1 MFSCAQCADLL
12 LDSLYGLLDEQQA
25 QALRDHLASCP
36 ACRSALAEAQAQQN
50 LIARAAQVYAEVPL
64 FTAPTAET
72 QAPSASAGAA
82 PALALGACDKPE
94 APAAPAAAST
104 PPATLPLPPPA
115 RRRRRWAWVSA
126 AAALLLTALG
136 VYGVYSYGEGLAQR
150 QADAARTRR
159 EVESLDKEFE
169 AAHGRY
175 HLAMAALP
183 DRLRG
188 DYLYVRVTG
197 PANYQPS
204 SANRYQVLT
213 RDAEGRPAKASLTL
227 RLVDPLQ
234 KDSKVFETHVESV
247 GEQTVTLPAGLAVR
261 GSIPRLEVDARG
273 GAALANIAAAVNVPA
288 ASYTTH
294 LATNRSVYRV
304 GETLFF
310 RSLTLDRFSLKPP
323 AQELH
328 LTYVLR
334 GPNGQPVRPPLS
346 ATTRHGVAGGDLAV
360 TPDLA
365 EGPYTLEVAAAG
377 AAQAAQVPPESRRL
391 LIVRDESPRLQ
402 FDRAQYAAGDRG
414 VALFRG
420 RRLANGDAVPDQQ
433 VLVEAELNGQPIP
446 LQGSPPGRPAQVRTD
461 RDGMA
466 LIPFQ
471 VPVTV
476 PAGGNAALQFKAQ
489 IQGGPPQ
496 EKVVEKVPV
505 VARAAGAPALAVQF
519 FPEGGDLVA
528 GLPARV
534 YFQALDA
541 QGQPAAVEGVV
552 VDRHGHEAARLPTA
566 GARGNLAQRLGVGVF
581 TLTPAAGESYVLR
594 LTSPKGADQPLPA
607 VRATGVVLSV
617 PEAVGQ
623 EDEPLRRKGE
633 PLRVVVR
640 DSEPGRT
647 LFVVASC
654 RGRLVDQQEV
664 TAKKEGTAVV
674 LHPVAGARGVVRVT
688 VCERRTGVLVP
699 LAERLVYR
707 APAEYLVLSVAG
719 KDGNKRLHSPPAT
732 AAQLQAEVKNEAGK
746 RTAAWLLAVVVADN
760 ALQRLGGRAE
770 QSPAAEFFLTRA
782 VRHPED
788 LEDADILLADTPQ
801 ARQALDLFLGTQ
813 GWRHFVPAGPGA
825 VAELDAKQARA
836 RARAGLPALL
846 IVDNQQGDV
855 QERYA
860 QALAS
865 RRREL
870 HDQAEGTWAELHTK
884 RARRLDEARLAA
896 LNLSRYEELQRD
908 YLRGA
913 VVVTLL
919 VLFAAGGVFLV
930 IGLVRVAR
938 AARAAPSFALACA
951 ALALCVATYLLS
963 GDLRTADESPGS
975 GGAVARLS
983 RQDWPPPD
991 LPPAAA
997 ERPRAPGQGGPKEQ
1011 RGRQTPT
1018 GDVYVF
1024 SGETKPAETEGA
1036 TAKAP
1041 GRPYGR
1047 MQFPGTGS
1055 AEVARG
1061 DAEGKSTGEMTKG
1074 KKAVKGGAAKSG
1086 ADPAHPSQNLA
1097 KGPLPE
1103 PGGMDKGGKMKAR
1116 PMAMKMARPM
1126 AVKPGPGGAEKGKG
1140 DPKAADHHDQ
1150 GGAAVLRAYMHRNL
1164 PAAPNFPD
1172 TVFWDPLLPAA
1183 DGTATLRF
1191 DLPGRPATYRVLL
1204 YGHDAAG
1211 RLGVYLGKLEAGR

>member
-50 LIARAAQVYAEVPL
+50 LIARAVQVYAEVPL

-72 QAPSASAGAA
+72 
-82 PALALGACDKPE
+82 PE
-94 APAAPAAAST
+94 TPAAPAPAAAPAPSATQT

-136 VYGVYSYGEGLAQR
+136 VYGVYSYREGLAQR

-169 AAHGRY
+169 AAHARY

-204 SANRYQVLT
+204 SANRYHVST
-213 RDAEGRPAKASLTL
+213 RDAEGRPAKANLTL

-234 KDSKVFETHVESV
+234 KDSKVFETQVESG
-247 GEQTVTLPAGLAVR
+247 GEETVTLPAGLTVR
-261 GSIPRLEVDARG
+261 GSMPRLEVDARG
-273 GAALANIAAAVNVPA
+273 GAARANVAAAVNVPA

-377 AAQAAQVPPESRRL
+377 ATQAAQVPPESRRL

-420 RRLANGDAVPDQQ
+420 RRLANGDAVPDQP
-433 VLVEAELNGQPIP
+433 VLIEAELNGQPIP
-446 LQGSPPGRPAQVRTD
+446 LQGSPPGRPAQLRTD
-461 RDGMA
+461 KDGMA
-466 LIPFQ
+466 IIPFQ
-471 VPVTV
+471 VPATV
-476 PAGGNAALQFKAQ
+476 PAGGNTALQFKAQ
-489 IQGGPPQ
+489 VQGGPPQ

-505 VARAAGAPALAVQF
+505 VARAAGAPAVAVQF

-541 QGQPAAVEGVV
+541 QGQPATVEGVV
-552 VDRHGHEAARLPTA
+552 VDRQGREADVK
-566 GARGNLAQRLGVGVF
+566 GNLAQHLGVGVF
-581 TLTPAAGESYVLR
+581 TFTPAAGESYVLK
-594 LTSPKGADQPLPA
+594 LHSPKGADQPLPA
-607 VRATGVVLSV
+607 VHAVGAVLSV
-617 PEAVGQ
+617 PEAVGR
-623 EDEPLRRKGE
+623 EGE

-640 DSEPGRT
+640 DSAPGRT

-664 TAKKEGTAVV
+664 TAKREGTAVA
-674 LHPVAGARGVVRVT
+674 LHPVAGTRGVVRVT
-688 VCERRTGVLVP
+688 VCERRAGVLVP

-719 KDGNKRLHSPPAT
+719 KDGNKPLHSPPAT

-770 QSPAAEFFLTRA
+770 QSPAAEFYLTRA
-782 VRHPED
+782 VRHPEE

-846 IVDNQQGDV
+846 IVDNQQEDV
-855 QERYA
+855 KASYA
-860 QALAS
+860 QALAD

-870 HDQAEGTWAELHTK
+870 HDQAEGTWAKLHTE

-896 LNLSRYEELQRD
+896 LNLSRYEGLPRD

-919 VLFAAGGVFLV
+919 VLFAAGSVFLV

-963 GDLRTADESPGS
+963 GDLRTSDESPGS
-975 GGAVARLS
+975 GGTIARLS

-1011 RGRQTPT
+1011 RDRQTRT

-1024 SGETKPAETEGA
+1024 GGEAKPEETKGA

-1041 GRPYGR
+1041 GMPNGR
-1047 MQFPGTGS
+1047 MRFPGTGS

-1061 DAEGKSTGEMTKG
+1061 DAEGKSAGEMTKG

-1086 ADPAHPSQNLA
+1086 ADPTHPSQNLA
-1097 KGPLPE
+1097 KGPIPE
-1103 PGGMDKGGKMKAR
+1103 PGGLGTGGKMKAR

-1126 AVKPGPGGAEKGKG
+1126 GVKPGQGGPEKGKG
-1140 DPKAADHHDQ
+1140 DGKKDDRHDQ

-1164 PAAPNFPD
+1164 PAAPNSPD